1 MVPGVIFLPIL
12 GETGYRLRVP
22 LRNTSSGQFSHC
34 ALPWCNRRSILT
46 SESYKYKDSIT
57 FLPFFEFRA
66 IFMTKIDP
74 CTVFSTFDWDQLAK
88 IRQHGWK
95 ECLKISEVAKFLS
108 HLFKTNSRLY
118 GGGDGR
124 GGGKFVPPTIQRK
137 NKISQ
142 LSGAISSLFLELGK
156 LL

>member
-1 MVPGVIFLPIL
+1 MAEKNAF
-12 GETGYRLRVP
+12 
-22 LRNTSSGQFSHC
+22 
-34 ALPWCNRRSILT
+34 
-46 SESYKYKDSIT
+46 
-57 FLPFFEFRA
+57 
-66 IFMTKIDP
+66 
-74 CTVFSTFDWDQLAK
+74 
-88 IRQHGWK
+88 
-95 ECLKISEVAKFLS
+95 KISKAAKFLS

-124 GGGKFVPPTIQRK
+124 GGGKFVPPTVQRK